1 MAARPVDPA
10 TLRGVHVIRQG
21 EAFDSKAVFYD
32 RERAALRPNLVF
44 VHGDG
49 TVVFETNE
57 VGLKGDPLDNSR
69 KLAVVWGDSVVFSA
83 GRGWPCLLDRLAPGW
98 QFLNGGLEGDPY
110 GNVLRRALEFN
121 HHHKVELNLLM
132 LGWHPFALS
141 PGPSRARSGNEGLR
155 SAVTRF
161 LEIVPNTVVLTVPT
175 ALNRRMLETD
185 LSPYLTEGD
194 DDTVFRFL
202 GTIPC
207 RVEWQRAG
215 FEHILE
221 RNAVA
226 REVCAVMGI
235 RLIDLFAALDS
246 EKQEDFREHFV
257 DVMHLRKRAHPVVAR
272 IIYDEIRDLLD

>member
-1 MAARPVDPA
+1 MTARPIDPA

-21 EAFDSKAVFYD
+21 EAFDNKAVFYD

-44 VHGDG
+44 VHADG

-83 GRGWPCLLDRLAPGW
+83 GPGWPCLIDRLAPGW

-110 GNVLRRALEFN
+110 GNILRRALEFN
-121 HHHKVELNLLM
+121 RQHEVKLNLLM
-132 LGWHPFALS
+132 LGWHPFVLS
-141 PGPSRARSGNEGLR
+141 QGASPARSGNEALR
-155 SAVTRF
+155 AELTRF
-161 LEIVPNTVVLTVPT
+161 LQAMPNTVVLTVPT
-175 ALNRRMLETD
+175 ALNARIVDSD

-202 GTIPC
+202 GNIPC
-207 RVEWQRAG
+207 KAEWQRAG

-226 REVCAVMGI
+226 REVCGGLDI
-235 RLIDLFAALDS
+235 RVIDLYAALDS
-246 EKQEDFREHFV
+246 EKHQDFREHFV
-257 DVMHLRKRAHPVVAR
+257 DVMHLRKRAHPVVAQ
-272 IIYDEIRDLLD
+272 IVYDEIKDLLG